1 MTGPTEHGTGQE
13 TIRRAL
19 VLRISLLTLAVLLA
33 FAVSV
38 VVIVVRPT
46 IDRLANARMG
56 QAAGELDG
64 RVQQLLG
71 TVETTLRTS
80 LDWGRHGQARLDD
93 LSGFNEIFFSVIANH
108 AEISSVLLA
117 SETGRE
123 ILLLRNAD
131 GTWVNRLTDPGHWGR
146 RSYWLHWNPARQL
159 QRVEMRELDYDAR
172 TRPWF
177 IAAMA
182 TAAEGA
188 LAWTDPYVFFTT
200 REPGITAAARWTAAD
215 GRRYV
220 MSHDVRL
227 LDLSRFT
234 SQAVAGRSGMVAL
247 LHPDGRVMGLPRAA
261 QFSSD
266 ETLKVHV
273 LQPVDAIGIPAL
285 AQGLR
290 RWREAGERPQE
301 LRFDL
306 AGTEWYALV
315 RPSSVGQNKV
325 LVAVAAPASDF
336 IPGDA
341 IDVALLLLLGA
352 LSVASGAGLAA
363 WIARQF
369 VRPLEQLS
377 AESERIGHLQLADP
391 VQVDARWREVATLA
405 QAQDTMRRML
415 LSSTDELAQAN
426 ATLEAQVVKRTAELE
441 ARRAEF
447 ASRERYFHALFDHAP
462 VGIVDI
468 GKDLSR
474 QQLNA
479 ASAALFGYSE
489 QELAARPV
497 GDLVVDEDR
506 AQLRAMLTEAFAG
519 STQAR
524 ATLRYRHRDGHVGW
538 IDLRLSP
545 LRDEA
550 GDIGSVIAIAL
561 DVTDRKQALQDLHD
575 ERERLRHILETA
587 PVGVAISVD
596 GRVRFANRRTHELI
610 RLTGSDNPD
619 TYVDLEDRRRMYE
632 TLERDGILRDYE
644 LRMHGPDGA
653 PRDILATYLPT
664 EHEGRPGVLAWLIDI
679 GAQKATA
686 RSLAAAKAA
695 AEDAA
700 QAKSMFLANMSHEI
714 RTPMNAIIGMS
725 HLALRTELS
734 PKQRD
739 YVQKIHNAGTALLGI
754 INDFLDFS
762 KIEAGRLDME
772 SIDFSLED
780 VLSNLATV
788 TVSRAQDQDLEYLF
802 DVPAN
807 VPQGLRGDPLRLGQ
821 VLINLVNNAI
831 KFTPSGEIH
840 LSVRLVG
847 EEPGRVQLQ
856 FRVRDTGIGM
866 TPEQAER
873 LFQPFTQADGS
884 TTRRFG
890 GTGLGLS
897 ICKRLVEMMGGR
909 IWVESREG
917 VGSTFQF
924 TCWLER
930 GEVRTR
936 NPRVVPQA
944 LDGLRVLVV
953 DDNPVA
959 RDILVNAF
967 EGLPMQVEPAA
978 GGAEA
983 LARLAAAA
991 PPFHLL
997 LTDWQMPGMSGTEL
1011 AQKAKALLPQA
1022 PRVILVTAFGR
1033 EEVRSAAEAAGVD
1046 AFLLKPLN
1054 RSALVDALVE
1064 LFAPEAAIAVAEEL
1078 DGVPHF
1084 SGARVLLT
1092 EDNETNQQ
1100 IAAELLE
1107 AAGIEVEV
1115 AANGREAIDR
1125 LEASPPGRHD
1135 LVFMDLQ
1142 MPVMDGYEATRL
1154 LRADPRFAAL
1164 PIVAMTAHAMR
1175 EERDR
1180 CLAIGMND
1188 HVAKPI
1194 EPPLLYALLRRWLPD
1209 KLSTQP
1215 SPAPPRPAAA
1225 HRLVAAIE
1233 GFDLVAARRRVTGN
1247 EALLLKLLRRFREE
1261 QPAAPEAI
1269 RRTLGQGDRGGAER
1283 LAHTLKGLCGNL
1295 GLARGQH
1302 LAGELESAIRR
1313 GLDDA
1318 AVEALLLPLQAL
1330 LDEAALRLDEAL
1342 GPPVAPPPAA
1352 PARPLGDWIGEL
1364 RELQVLLEECSGDAA
1379 SRFGALAEDFSG
1391 TFGADSAQAV
1401 RRALEGYDFDLA
1413 LDALRSATRS
1423 QSVVL

>member
-1 MTGPTEHGTGQE
+1 MAGPTEHGTGQE

-38 VVIVVRPT
+38 LILVVRPT

-56 QAAGELDG
+56 QAATELDG

-93 LSGFNEIFFSVIANH
+93 LAGFNEIFFSVIANH

-117 SETGRE
+117 SDAGRE
-123 ILLLRNAD
+123 ILLLRNPD
-131 GTWVNRLTDPGHWGR
+131 GSWVNRLTDPEHWGR
-146 RSYWLHWNPARQL
+146 RSYWLHWSPARQL
-159 QRVEMRELDYDAR
+159 VRVEMRELDYDAR

-182 TAAEGA
+182 SATEGSV
-188 LAWTDPYVFFTT
+188 AWTDPYVFFTT
-200 REPGITAAARWTAAD
+200 HEPGVTAATRWTAAD

-220 MSHDVRL
+220 MSHDVKL

-234 SQAVAGRSGMVAL
+234 TQAVAGRSGMVAL
-247 LHPDGRVMGLPRAA
+247 LHPDGRVMGLPRSA
-261 QFSSD
+261 QFTSD
-266 ETLKVHV
+266 EAIKAQV
-273 LQPVDAIGIPAL
+273 LQPVDAVGVPAL

-290 RWREAGERPQE
+290 RWREAGEPPGE
-301 LRFDL
+301 LRFAS

-315 RPSSVGQNKV
+315 RNSAVGHNKV
-325 LVAVAAPASDF
+325 LLAVAAPASDF

-341 IDVALLLLLGA
+341 IDLALLLLLGT
-352 LSVASGAGLAA
+352 LSVASGAGLAT

-369 VRPLEQLS
+369 VRPLERLS
-377 AESERIGHLQLADP
+377 AESERIGRLQLAAP

-405 QAQDTMRRML
+405 QAQETMRRML
-415 LSSTDELAQAN
+415 LASTDELAQAN

-468 GKDLSR
+468 GKDLVR

-489 QELAARPV
+489 QELATLPV
-497 GDLVVDEDR
+497 GELVVDEDR
-506 AQLRAMLTEAFAG
+506 AQLRTMLAEAFAG
-519 STQAR
+519 STQSR

-619 TYVDLEDRRRMYE
+619 TYVDMEDRRRMYE
-632 TLERDGILRDYE
+632 TLERDGIVRDYE

-686 RSLAAAKAA
+686 RTLAAAKAA

-754 INDFLDFS
+754 INDILDFS

-788 TVSRAQDQDLEYLF
+788 TVSRAQEQDLEYLF
-802 DVPAN
+802 DVPSS

-831 KFTPSGEIH
+831 KFTPQGEIH

-866 TPEQAER
+866 TPEQTER

-897 ICKRLVEMMGGR
+897 ICKRLVEMMDGR

-917 VGSTFQF
+917 AGSSFQF

-930 GEVRTR
+930 SEARSR
-936 NPRVVPQA
+936 SPRVVPQA
-944 LDGLRVLVV
+944 LNGLRVLVV

-983 LARLAAAA
+983 LALLAAAA
-991 PPFHLL
+991 SPFQLL

-1011 AQKAKALLPQA
+1011 AQKAKALAPQA
-1022 PRVILVTAFGR
+1022 KVILVTAFGR

-1064 LFAPEAAIAVAEEL
+1064 LFAPDEAIAAVEDL

-1084 SGARVLLT
+1084 SGARVLLV

-1100 IAAELLE
+1100 IAVELLE
-1107 AAGIEVEV
+1107 AAGIAVDV
-1115 AANGREAIDR
+1115 AANGREAIER
-1125 LEASPPGRHD
+1125 LEAAAAGHHD

-1142 MPVMDGYEATRL
+1142 MPVMDGYEAARV
-1154 LRADPRFAAL
+1154 LRSRERFVAL
-1164 PIVAMTAHAMR
+1164 PIIAMTAHAMR

-1194 EPPLLYALLRRWLPD
+1194 RVDDLFATLARWVHPA
-1209 KLSTQP
+1209 QP
-1215 SPAPPRPAAA
+1215 EAAPQAPPPSLDMRAG
-1225 HRLVAAIE
+1225 VAAVM
-1233 GFDLVAARRRVTGN
+1233 G
-1247 EALLLKLLRRFREE
+1247 
-1261 QPAAPEAI
+1261 
-1269 RRTLGQGDRGGAER
+1269 
-1283 LAHTLKGLCGNL
+1283 
-1295 GLARGQH
+1295 
-1302 LAGELESAIRR
+1302 
-1313 GLDDA
+1313 
-1318 AVEALLLPLQAL
+1318 
-1330 LDEAALRLDEAL
+1330 DEAL
-1342 GPPVAPPPAA
+1342 YRRLVGLFRKQEDDFVTRFRAACEQGDGGTATRYAHDLKSVAGSLGMPSLQRAA
-1352 PARPLGDWIGEL
+1352 ATLEEASGRHGDAVALEPLL
-1364 RELQVLLEECSGDAA
+1364 QAVQRELASVLSSLQEEG
-1379 SRFGALAEDFSG
+1379 LA
-1391 TFGADSAQAV
+1391 
-1401 RRALEGYDFDLA
+1401 
-1413 LDALRSATRS
+1413 
-1423 QSVVL
+1423 